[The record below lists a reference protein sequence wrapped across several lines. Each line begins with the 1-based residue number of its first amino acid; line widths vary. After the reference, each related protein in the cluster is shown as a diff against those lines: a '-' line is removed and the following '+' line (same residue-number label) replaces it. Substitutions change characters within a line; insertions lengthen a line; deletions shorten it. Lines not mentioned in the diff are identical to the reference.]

1 MTSVTFAGR
10 KQEESPNPLFTRCLR
25 HLHHDVFSLF
35 AAGSSPP
42 MWWAKVGQ
50 TFKFFVIKIDLSRVL
65 FWLKVLK
72 NSWTT
77 EGRKKNS
84 NKTVIAKS
92 TFGSSKWGIPS
103 DDDGSERLVLE
114 NLLMTVLNRTIA
126 HERRKKG
133 REIRI
138 FSSILHRMS
147 HGWKSNVLAPWL
159 LFSGGEK
166 AHKEKTPKVRKKLKR
181 TSSSFL
187 RVKASSV
194 VLWGSI

>member
-72 NSWTT
+72 NSFPVLEPRRVEKKKQQQNGYCQKHLWLVKMRDPFRWWWLGTSRV
-77 EGRKKNS
+77 GKPADDGPQSNHRARKKKKGSRNS
-84 NKTVIAKS
+84 NFLFDSSSHVSWMEEQRAGTMIA
-92 TFGSSKWGIPS
+92 
-103 DDDGSERLVLE
+103 
-114 NLLMTVLNRTIA
+114 
-126 HERRKKG
+126 
-133 REIRI
+133 I
-138 FSSILHRMS
+138 FM
-147 HGWKSNVLAPWL
+147 P
-159 LFSGGEK
+159 GGEK
-166 AHKEKTPKVRKKLKR
+166 AHKEKTPKVRKNWKEPPPASCEWKLPP
-181 TSSSFL
+181 
-187 RVKASSV
+187 
-194 VLWGSI
+194 